1 MSVLGCQIQYKPC
14 FKNIFFVEER
24 VLIIHYSDSG
34 EEVEKV
40 ENLLTNEQ
48 MESWAPDK
56 MGSEHHTELS
66 TFNTCTCN

>member
-48 MESWAPDK
+48 MES
-56 MGSEHHTELS
+56 
-66 TFNTCTCN
+66 